1 MLLRDAVDS
10 FERGLIGQ
18 GYSKNSVATYMRHLA
33 HLKGRLGDKS
43 VEEIRRADLSEFLY
57 DVRLR
62 DDGAEKSQRTINS
75 IKTAVKS
82 LFRSLDLDRNPADGM
97 RIKRVR
103 IQRDYLTQDEVVR
116 LLEGVTYVRDNA
128 ILAVLCFLG
137 LRRSELVDLKV
148 GEVVGG
154 SDLTIYGKGGVERS
168 IPINRYLRGVLDSFL
183 VWKEERGESL
193 DPKAPL
199 FVSRKGNPVSPH
211 AVYNLVRKWSVKA
224 LGRECHP
231 HTMRHSF
238 ASMLVAKNVH
248 LATIQRLMGHTSI
261 AMTETYLHISNEL
274 RVDAVERLCK

>member
-1 MLLRDAVDS
+1 MLLKDAINE

-33 HLKGRLGDKS
+33 HLSAQIGDK
-43 VEEIRRADLSEFLY
+43 EIQEIRRADLTDFLFN
-57 DVRLR
+57 VRLK
-62 DDGAEKSQRTINS
+62 DDGTEKNMRTINS

-82 LFRSLDLDRNPADGM
+82 LFRSFDLDRNPADRM

-103 IQRDYLTQDEVVR
+103 IERDYLTEPEVKA
-116 LLEGVTYVRDNA
+116 LLSGTADKRDHA
-128 ILAVLCFLG
+128 ILAVLCFVG

-148 GEVVGG
+148 GEV
-154 SDLTIYGKGGVERS
+154 SDRDELMIYGKGGVERS
-168 IPINRYLRGVLDSFL
+168 VPINRYLRGVLDSFL
-183 VWKEERGESL
+183 EWKAERGESL

-199 FVSRKGNPVSPH
+199 FVSRKGNAVSPH
-211 AVYNLVRKWSVKA
+211 AVYNLVRKWSEKA

-238 ASMLVAKNVH
+238 ASMLVAKNVN

-274 RVDAVERLCK
+274 RVDAVERLGA